1 MMKKM
6 QKRLNQEMKFRIQ
19 TENSLKVEKS
29 RSKDLSLENEELR
42 TKCQSLMDQLAEK
55 MLTPTQSQVKQ
66 PILEEMA
73 QNYFEKEEYAEQV
86 QHAEEETVE
95 DEELM
100 HKL

>member
-1 MMKKM
+1 MKKM
-6 QKRLNQEMKFRIQ
+6 QKRLNQEMKFRLQ

-66 PILEEMA
+66 PVLE
-73 QNYFEKEEYAEQV
+73 
-86 QHAEEETVE
+86 
-95 DEELM
+95 
-100 HKL
+100 